1 MIVWVNGAFGGGKTC
16 TARELQA
23 LLPGGT
29 LFDPEVVGEA
39 LQRLLAPGDDSAPDQ
54 VPRGEVQDR
63 AAWRQLV
70 PAAAVA
76 LLSELPGPL
85 IVPVALLRQDH
96 RDEIFGA
103 LAASRVPVHHVR
115 LHTEETI
122 LRKRI
127 ESDRSRTAQ
136 VRQWRLA
143 RIPEYR
149 RALEWLA
156 GDAAV
161 VDTTGLTPRQSAERI
176 AGIVH
181 SGVALRPIVQD
192 PVHVRDTLAAAVLL
206 FDDEDRVLLVDPV
219 YKPGWEF
226 PGGVVEDGEPPAL
239 AAVREAAEELGVD
252 LDRGRLRLLVT
263 DWEPHRGPRSGGM
276 RLVFDGGRLTAGQ
289 RAALRL
295 PAEELRAWRFTGP
308 QEWPQL
314 LPENKRR
321 RLAAALRAR
330 ATGETLYLE
339 AGDFLE
345 AGDGGH
351 AP

>member
-1 MIVWVNGAFGGGKTC
+1 VIVWVNGAFGGGKTC

-29 LFDPEVVGEA
+29 LFDPEVVGDA
-39 LQRLLAPGDDSAPDQ
+39 LRRLLPPGADSAPDDL
-54 VPRGEVQDR
+54 QDR
-63 AAWRQLV
+63 SAWRQLV

-85 IVPVALLRQDH
+85 IVPMALLRQDH

-127 ESDRSRTAQ
+127 EADPSRTAE
-136 VRQWRLA
+136 VRQRRLE

-149 RALEWLA
+149 RALEWLD
-156 GDAAV
+156 GDAEA
-161 VDTTGLTPRQSAERI
+161 VDTTELTPRQAAERI
-176 AGIVH
+176 AGIVR
-181 SGVALRPIVQD
+181 SGVSLRPIVQD
-192 PVHVRDTLAAAVLL
+192 AVHVRDTLAAAVLL

-226 PGGVVEDGEPPAL
+226 PGGVVEDGEPPAR
-239 AAVREAAEELGVD
+239 AAVREAAEELGID
-252 LDRGRLRLLVT
+252 LDPRRLRLLVA

-276 RLVFDGGRLTAGQ
+276 RLVFDGGRLPEAR
-289 RAALRL
+289 RAELRL
-295 PAEELRAWRFTGP
+295 PPEELRAWRFAGP
-308 QEWPQL
+308 QDWPQL
-314 LPENKRR
+314 LPDNKRR

-339 AGDFLE
+339 AGDAE
-345 AGDGGH
+345 RTG
-351 AP
+351 